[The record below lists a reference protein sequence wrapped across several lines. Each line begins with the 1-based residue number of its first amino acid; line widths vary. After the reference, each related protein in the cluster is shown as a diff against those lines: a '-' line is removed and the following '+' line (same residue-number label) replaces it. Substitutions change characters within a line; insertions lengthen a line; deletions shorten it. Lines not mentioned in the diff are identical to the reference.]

1 MRRFQGCLLRA
12 LPLLSP
18 LVLPLVFGG
27 CGDNDADD
35 DTHHAPCLTSGAVP
49 DETSGAAETG
59 SHGGSTGP
67 DTPGTT
73 TTGPGA
79 SAGDTTTSGGDSTAG
94 TGAVSASDSAGDT
107 GGSSA
112 GDTGGADDSTGGAD
126 TTGDSTAGDSTSGD
140 STSGDSTGETAGD
153 SSGGGDGPSFMG
165 EIWPIF
171 SGACGCHKD
180 SNGAGGLVLKKS
192 NAFDNMVGK
201 ASKQLPA
208 MKLVAPGDPEM
219 SYLWHKLNDSQKSV
233 GGKGKKMP
241 PGGLLDKQSL
251 DLVKQWIEQGALP

>member
-59 SHGGSTGP
+59 SPGGSTGQ
-67 DTPGTT
+67 DAPGTT
-73 TTGPGA
+73 TTGPG
-79 SAGDTTTSGGDSTAG
+79 T
-94 TGAVSASDSAGDT
+94 
-107 GGSSA
+107 SA

-126 TTGDSTAGDSTSGD
+126 TSGD
-140 STSGDSTGETAGD
+140 STSGDSTTSDSTTGDSTGDTAGD

-208 MKLVAPGDPEM
+208 MELVEPGDPEM

-241 PGGLLDKQSL
+241 PGGLLDPQSL

>member
-1 MRRFQGCLLRA
+1 MRRFHGCLLRA
-12 LPLLSP
+12 LPLLS
-18 LVLPLVFGG
+18 PLVFGG

-59 SHGGSTGP
+59 SPGGSTGQ
-67 DTPGTT
+67 DAPGTT
-73 TTGPGA
+73 TTGPGT
-79 SAGDTTTSGGDSTAG
+79 SAGDTTTSSGDSTAG
-94 TGAVSASDSAGDT
+94 TGAEGASDGAGDT
-107 GGSSA
+107 GGASA

-126 TTGDSTAGDSTSGD
+126 TTGDSTTGDSTTGD
-140 STSGDSTGETAGD
+140 STTGD

-165 EIWPIF
+165 EIWPLF
-171 SGACGCHKD
+171 SRECGCHKD
-180 SNGAGGLVLKKS
+180 SNGAGGLALKKS
-192 NAFDNMVGK
+192 DAFDNLVGK
-201 ASKQLPA
+201 ASKQLPG
-208 MKLVAPGDPEM
+208 MKLVEPGDPAA

-241 PGGLLDKQSL
+241 PGGLLDGQSL